1 MVLLLL
7 GLLLWL
13 MQAPPGESAP
23 ASSAAS
29 GDEPIRGDRRWSR
42 DEEGKKE
49 AEPVAESVEAE
60 PVAESVAEPESAP
73 GSVAEPELAAESG
86 AEPELAA
93 VERAASPSSG
103 GGAEPAVANDDDS
116 ASDADSE
123 DPVIHPVSPV
133 GIDGAMRGELL
144 GIRECYQAW
153 LNQNPDIGGRLV
165 VRFTIEDDPEQPGE
179 AGVSAVAIDDDS
191 TVDHVFIEGCVMN
204 AVSDLRFEPPEM
216 GSPVTVTYPFQFTAE

>member
-1 MVLLLL
+1 MNNARLLAGSAAVVLVLL
-7 GLLLWL
+7 GLLLWS
-13 MQAPPGESAP
+13 MQAPPEESAP

-42 DEEGKKE
+42 DAEGKAESVAESVVESE
-49 AEPVAESVEAE
+49 AEPVAEPGAE
-60 PVAESVAEPESAP
+60 P
-73 GSVAEPELAAESG
+73 G
-86 AEPELAA
+86 AEPEVSA
-93 VERAASPSSG
+93 EDRPASPSGG
-103 GGAEPAVANDDDS
+103 GGAEPVVADDDDS
-116 ASDADSE
+116 ASDADSG

-133 GIDGAMRGELL
+133 GIDGAMRGELV

-153 LNQNPDIGGRLV
+153 LNQNPDLGGRLV